1 MTAGGG
7 NRGNRDDAASCDKD
21 IEERLKQTGLK

>member
-7 NRGNRDDAASCDKD
+7 NRGNGDNTASCDKD
-21 IEERLKQTGLK
+21 VEKWLKQTGLK

>member
-7 NRGNRDDAASCDKD
+7 NRGNRDSASCDKD

>member
-1 MTAGGG
+1 MTAGSA

-21 IEERLKQTGLK
+21 VEKWLKQTGLK

>member
-1 MTAGGG
+1 MTAGGR
-7 NRGNRDDAASCDKD
+7 NRGNGDNTSSCDKD